1 MMARLFYLLPF
12 SWFWFTRLRHGSIG
26 FHAVFE
32 WLAAVVLIVALAAGN
47 PWPSLLVGV
56 LSYLAFISLY
66 EIGYIA
72 NDLIMA
78 PREVGGRKRG
88 PQDASAMWIALWV
101 ASRILVFLAVTLLAG
116 DAGSAAWW
124 GYFAALT
131 IVFAFHNGLD
141 DKELKAGT
149 FLWLSWLR
157 FMAPVVFAVPSEYVL
172 GIGLGC
178 AMSYS
183 AFRQFGYLDSKG
195 LLQMSGRKRPR
206 FRWVFFLWPLLGV
219 LAMASLPG
227 AKGLVVLTIYFA
239 VAASLGVV
247 ASQLYQR
254 SAGGRTH

>member
-1 MMARLFYLLPF
+1 MMLRLFYLVPF
-12 SWFWFTRLRHGSIG
+12 SWFWSTRLRHGSIG

-32 WLAAVVLIVALAAGN
+32 WLAAVVLIVALATGAVGA
-47 PWPSLLVGV
+47 SLLAGV
-56 LSYLAFISLY
+56 LGYLAFISLY

-72 NDLIMA
+72 NDLVMA

-88 PQDASAMWIALWV
+88 PQGASAMWIALWMG
-101 ASRILVFLAVTLLAG
+101 SRALVFLAVTLFAG
-116 DAGSAAWW
+116 KAGSASWW
-124 GYFAALT
+124 GYFAALAT
-131 IVFAFHNGLD
+131 VFAFHNGLG

-149 FLWLSWLR
+149 FLWLSWFR

-195 LLQMSGRKRPR
+195 LLNMPGRKSPR

-219 LAMASLPG
+219 FALATLPG
-227 AKGLVVLTIYFA
+227 AKGFVVLACYFA
-239 VAASLGVV
+239 VAASFGVI
-247 ASQLYQR
+247 ASWLYQR
-254 SAGGRTH
+254 SAKGRAH

>member
-1 MMARLFYLLPF
+1 MMPRLFYLLPF
-12 SWFWFTRLRHGSIG
+12 SWFWSTRLRHGSIG

-32 WLAAVVLIVALAAGN
+32 WLAAVVLIIALAPGAAGA
-47 PWPSLLVGV
+47 SLLAGV
-56 LSYLAFISLY
+56 LGYLAFISLY

-72 NDLIMA
+72 NDLVMA
-78 PREVGGRKRG
+78 PREVGGRTRG
-88 PQDASAMWIALWV
+88 PQGASAMWIALWMG
-101 ASRILVFLAVTLLAG
+101 SRGLVFLAVTILAG
-116 DAGSAAWW
+116 HAGSAAWW
-124 GYFAALT
+124 GYFAALA

-149 FLWLSWLR
+149 FLWLSWFR
-157 FMAPVVFAVPSEYVL
+157 FMAPVVFAVPSGYVL

-195 LLQMSGRKRPR
+195 LLQMPGRKRPR
-206 FRWVFFLWPLLGV
+206 FRWVFFLWPLLGA
-219 LAMASLPG
+219 LALATQPG
-227 AKGLVVLTIYFA
+227 AKGLLVLTVYFA

-254 SAGGRTH
+254 SAGGRTD